1 MNAGDWFDVF
11 VKHGPA
17 MWLQI
22 KNKFSIKDSCTQL
35 LRLQAFATDV
45 MQRAYRYWKCRL
57 HYYYKEC
64 GDTYEERLKYP
75 PDDFPIASWRACC
88 ATFNSEKFKIISA
101 RNSKNRNSENWNK
114 HTTGNL
120 SFPELEHLMTQQNG
134 GVLPPADVVWLA
146 EHTHT
151 NDQGVLEWVDDD
163 GRSKEI
169 HKQLHQLVQ
178 DKDKEP
184 DGDEARPQTQ
194 EEMLR
199 HVLGSRSGY
208 TRGKGNGYRGSAKAI
223 LQQEQQRQPQDQILN
238 LKSELEGSQNQ
249 IANLQNE
256 LQANKKQMEDMEKRI
271 MDMIKR
277 NSRVQSHEDNDDAS
291 DHE

>member
-1 MNAGDWFDVF
+1 MLQVGCGVAGMSFNVNDQQD
-11 VKHGPA
+11 
-17 MWLQI
+17 
-22 KNKFSIKDSCTQL
+22 NDSHNEDADRPSEEAARFYRL
-35 LRLQAFATDV
+35 LED
-45 MQRAYRYWKCRL
+45 
-57 HYYYKEC
+57 YKEPLVVD
-64 GDTYEERLKYP
+64 GL
-75 PDDFPIASWRACC
+75 
-88 ATFNSEKFKIISA
+88 KIISA

-134 GVLPPADVVWLA
+134 GVLPPANVVWLA

-169 HKQLHQLVQ
+169 H
-178 DKDKEP
+178 DKEP

-194 EEMLR
+194 EKMLR

-208 TRGKGNGYRGSAKAI
+208 TSGKGNGYRGSAKAM
-223 LQQEQQRQPQDQILN
+223 LQQEQQRQQQDQILN

-249 IANLQNE
+249 IANLQSE

-277 NSRVQSHEDNDDAS
+277 NSRVQSHQDNDDDS